1 MPKKK
6 DAKKIVFQSAEEMPT
21 MPMSLGS
28 MLYNKTGSWRNIR
41 PVVDVANCIQ
51 CGICW
56 KFCPDVAIVIE
67 NEFPVVNY
75 DYCKGCGIC
84 AQECPSKCIAMVE
97 EEK

>member
-1 MPKKK
+1 MREKK
-6 DAKKIVFQSAEEMPT
+6 AKKIVFKSAEEMPL
-21 MPMSLGS
+21 MIASVGS
-28 MLYNKTGSWRNIR
+28 QTHNLTGAWRNIR
-41 PVVDVANCIQ
+41 PEIDLGKCLK

-56 KFCPDVAIVIE
+56 KFCPDVAIEIVD
-67 NEFPVVNY
+67 EFPVVNY